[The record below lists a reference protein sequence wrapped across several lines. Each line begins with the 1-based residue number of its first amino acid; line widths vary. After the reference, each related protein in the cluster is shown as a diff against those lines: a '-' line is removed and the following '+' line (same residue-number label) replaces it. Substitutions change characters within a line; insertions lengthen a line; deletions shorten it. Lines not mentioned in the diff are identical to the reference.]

1 MARKAILETGYTFT
15 PSTNTIVIPRVVPR
29 ERLILIT
36 NVTTNTVIYNFS
48 DSNLKANTYTV
59 STTGG
64 TTTTTVVLNYNTAG
78 MSSTDKLQI
87 TVDEYDEKFT
97 PSEVYVDPV
106 NKFRTSSPQALIDT
120 DFEYGTQISK
130 WENLVTINNR
140 PFAFPSAVGITGI
153 GTMTLPTNSKT
164 VTVIVGASGTS
175 TVPGIGT
182 AITVQDTYLNIAN
195 GNFII
200 ESVGAGRTNFTYT
213 ARATNTGSATSI
225 FDPNKTSIFSG
236 TVYSGAAIG
245 GTPTFT
251 SVGTA
256 VTVTTSVP
264 HGLAI
269 GNEVSIVGTSQTNAN
284 GSHIVAGITSSR
296 TFTYYTN
303 TAPGGSPSGGSIFVR
318 PQGQILHR
326 PFDGGVFFT
335 SNANGNFETAT
346 RQTRRYFRYQSG
358 KGLQVSSGT
367 IIKPNL
373 QIDSLTATGISIG
386 STINVQTKEQHNIQA
401 ATPGT
406 QITIIGADQTGYNQ
420 TYSVTS
426 VTGYNT
432 FQVTATA
439 GLTTTT
445 ASGNYSCNVASWY
458 GCANRLGIF
467 DSQNGIFFEFDGQT
481 LFAVR
486 RSSTF
491 QLAGKVT
498 VTNNS
503 NTVQQTNA
511 SFPTAFSKQLNIGD
525 FVVLRGQSYR
535 VIDIASDT
543 SLTISP
549 SYRGASA
556 EYVIM
561 SETIDTKYPQS
572 SWNIDKCDGT
582 GPSGYN
588 IDLTKMQMFYM
599 DYSWYGAGF
608 IRWGFRGP
616 DGNVF
621 YCHKVINNNVNTEAY
636 MRSGNLPARYE
647 SESRPPTTFINTSLG
662 ASDTTVGVASTAGF
676 PPAGT
681 LLIRNAETY
690 EYVNYAGI
698 GTTAFIG
705 LTRGKSG
712 NASLSLTNIASGSNV
727 ATATTT
733 NLQVGQRIIGAG
745 NTSFPEG
752 TYISAI
758 GSGTITLSQAA
769 TAANPTVAA
778 VPMGSPVGVA
788 FNYSPTDPVA
798 VEFAFPTYG
807 PSISHW
813 GTSVIMDGRFD
824 DDKSLVFVYGQSN
837 ALAIGSSSTRA
848 LFSIRV
854 APSVDNGISAGFGA
868 RELVNRMQLT
878 LRALDV
884 AAVPLSGTVNANLLV
899 QAVLNGTPSTATTW
913 TNAVGNV
920 TGRVNSS
927 LAQIADFAGITT
939 TTVSGGEVTAG
950 FFVGSGANS
959 IDLSQ
964 VRDLGNS
971 ILGGGGTTANT
982 QIYPDG
988 PDTLTI
994 VVTNLTTVPCNV
1006 FGRLSWTEA
1015 QA

>member
-15 PSTNTIVIPRVVPR
+15 PSTNTIIIPRVIPR

-97 PSEVYVDPV
+97 PSEVYTDPV
-106 NKFRTSSPQALIDT
+106 NKLRTSSPQALIDT
-120 DFEYGTQISK
+120 DFEYGTQVSK
-130 WENLVTINNR
+130 WENLATINNR
-140 PFAFPSAVGITGI
+140 PFSFASAVGISGI
-153 GTMTLPTNSKT
+153 GTMTLPTSSRT
-164 VTVIVGASGTS
+164 VTVLVGASGTT

-182 AITVQDTYLNIAN
+182 AIAVQDTYLNIAN
-195 GNFII
+195 GNFIV
-200 ESVGAGRTNFTYT
+200 ESVGAGNTNFTYT
-213 ARATNTGSATSI
+213 ARATNTGLVTSI
-225 FDPNKTSIFSG
+225 FDPNKTIIYSG

-251 SVGTA
+251 NSGIA
-256 VTVTTSVP
+256 VTATTTIP

-269 GNEVSIVGTSQTNAN
+269 GNQIAIVGTNQVNAN
-284 GSHIVAGITSSR
+284 GSFFVAGITSSR
-296 TFTYYTN
+296 TFTYYAN
-303 TAPGGSPSGGSIFVR
+303 TAPAGTPSGGLVYVR
-318 PQGQILHR
+318 PQGQFLHR
-326 PFDGGVFFT
+326 PFDGGVIF
-335 SNANGNFETAT
+335 SNNAQSNFEAAI

-358 KGLQVSSGT
+358 KGIQVSSGT
-367 IIKPNL
+367 ILKPNL
-373 QIDSLTATGISIG
+373 QIDSLTASGISIG
-386 STINVQTKEQHNIQA
+386 STITVQTKEQHNIQA
-401 ATPGT
+401 STPGT
-406 QITIIGADQTGYNQ
+406 TITISGVNETGYNG

-439 GLTTTT
+439 GLTSTT
-445 ASGNYSCNVASWY
+445 ASDNYNCSVSSWY
-458 GCANRLGIF
+458 GCSNRLGTF
-467 DSQNGIFFEFDGQT
+467 DAQNGIFFEFDGQT

-491 QLAGKVT
+491 QLSGKVSVISGINT
-498 VTNNS
+498 VT
-503 NTVQQTNA
+503 QTNA
-511 SFPTAFSKQLNIGD
+511 AFPTRFAKQLNIGD
-525 FVVLRGQSYR
+525 FIVLRGQSYR
-535 VIDIASDT
+535 VVDIASDT
-543 SLTISP
+543 LMTISP
-549 SYRGASA
+549 AYRGATSD
-556 EYVIM
+556 YVII
-561 SETIDTKYPQS
+561 SETVDTKYPQS
-572 SWNIDKCDGT
+572 TWNIDKCDGT

-588 IDLTKMQMFYM
+588 IDLTRMQMFYM

-647 SESRPPTTFINTSLG
+647 SESRPPTTFINTTLG
-662 ASDTTVGVASTAGF
+662 ASDTVVGVASTAGF

-681 LLIRNAETY
+681 LCIRNAETY

-698 GTTAFIG
+698 GTTAFTR
-705 LTRGKSG
+705 LTRGRSG
-712 NASLSLTNIASGSNV
+712 NASLALTVASGSNV
-727 ATATTT
+727 AAGTTT
-733 NLQVGQRIIGAG
+733 NLQVGQRIVGVS
-745 NTSFPEG
+745 SFPDG
-752 TYISAI
+752 TYISAL
-758 GSGTITLSQAA
+758 GVGTVYLSQAA
-769 TAANPTVAA
+769 TSTNPTVAA
-778 VPMGSPVGVA
+778 VPMGATSGQT
-788 FNYSPTDPVA
+788 FTYSATDPVA
-798 VEFAFPTYG
+798 VELAFPTYG

-824 DDKSLVFVYGQSN
+824 DDKSLVFIYGQRSGTS
-837 ALAIGSSSTRA
+837 IGAGATRA

-854 APSVDNGISAGFGA
+854 APSVDNGISAAFGA
-868 RELVNRMQLT
+868 RELINRMQLT

-884 AAVPLSGTVNANLLV
+884 SAIPASGNANLLV
-899 QAVLNGTPSTATTW
+899 EAFLNSTPVGSATTW
-913 TNAVGNV
+913 TNAVGNA
-920 TGRVNSS
+920 TNRANSS
-927 LAQIADFAGITT
+927 LAQIADYSAGS
-939 TTVSGGEVTAG
+939 TTVTGGEVTAG

-971 ILGGGGTTANT
+971 ILGGGGTTSATN
-982 QIYPDG
+982 IYPDG

-994 VVTNLTTVPCNV
+994 VVTNLTAQSCSV

>member
-15 PSTNTIVIPRVVPR
+15 PSTNTIVIPRAIQR

-64 TTTTTVVLNYNTAG
+64 TNTTTVVLNYNTAG

-97 PSEVYVDPV
+97 PSEVFQDPV

-130 WENLVTINNR
+130 WENLATINNR
-140 PFAFPSAVGITGI
+140 PFAFPSSVGITGVSAI
-153 GTMTLPTNSKT
+153 SLPNNSRT
-164 VTVIVGASGTS
+164 VTVTVASGA
-175 TVPGIGT
+175 PGVGT

-195 GNFII
+195 GNFIV
-200 ESVGAGRTNFTYT
+200 ETSNNSTSFTYS
-213 ARATNTGSATSI
+213 ARATNTGSVTSI
-225 FDPNKTSIFSG
+225 FDSNKTIIY
-236 TVYSGAAIG
+236 TAAVYTGAAIG
-245 GTPTFT
+245 GTPTFNW
-251 SVGTA
+251 SSGQA
-256 VTVTTSVP
+256 IPITTTVP

-269 GNEVSIVGTSQTNAN
+269 GNEIAIVGSSQANAN

-296 TFTYYTN
+296 TFTYYAN
-303 TAPGGSPSGGSIFVR
+303 TAPAANPTGGLVYVR
-318 PQGQILHR
+318 PPGQFLHR

-335 SNANGNFETAT
+335 SNANANFETAT

-358 KGLQVSSGT
+358 KGIQVSSGT
-367 IIKPNL
+367 ILKPNL
-373 QIDSLTATGISIG
+373 QIDSLTASGTTIG
-386 STINVQTKEQHNIQA
+386 STITVQTKEQHNIQA

-406 QITIIGADQTGYNQ
+406 VITIIGANETGYNQ
-420 TYSVTS
+420 SYSVTS

-432 FQVTATA
+432 FQVTALA
-439 GLTTTT
+439 ALSSTT
-445 ASGNYSCNVASWY
+445 ASGLYSCSVSSWY
-458 GCANRLGIF
+458 GCANRLGTF

-481 LFAVR
+481 LSAVR

-491 QLAGKVT
+491 QLAGKVSVTNGLNT
-498 VTNNS
+498 VT
-503 NTVQQTNA
+503 QTN
-511 SFPTAFSKQLNIGD
+511 STFPTAFAKQLNIGD

-535 VIDIASDT
+535 VVDIASDT
-543 SLTISP
+543 TMTISP

-556 EYVIM
+556 DYVII
-561 SETIDTKYPQS
+561 SETVDTKYPQS
-572 SWNIDKCDGT
+572 TWNIDKCDGT
-582 GPSGYN
+582 GPSGYS

-647 SESRPPTTFINTSLG
+647 SEGRPPTTQITATLG
-662 ASDTTVGVASTAGF
+662 SSDTTVSVASTTGF
-676 PPAGT
+676 APAGT
-681 LLIRNAETY
+681 LCIRNSETY
-690 EYVNYAGI
+690 EYVNYTGI
-698 GTTAFIG
+698 GANTFTG
-705 LTRGKSG
+705 LTRGRSG
-712 NASLSLTNIASGSNV
+712 ATGLSITVASGSNV

-733 NLQVGQRIIGAG
+733 NLQVGQRVVSSTGLGI
-745 NTSFPEG
+745 PEG

-758 GSGTITLSQAA
+758 GVGNITLSQAA
-769 TAANPTVAA
+769 TAANPSVAA
-778 VPMGSPVGVA
+778 VPMGATSGQL
-788 FNYSPTDPVA
+788 FTYSATDPIA

-824 DDKSLVFVYGQSN
+824 DDKSLVFTYGQSTPTTVG
-837 ALAIGSSSTRA
+837 AGVSRA
-848 LFSIRV
+848 LFSVRV
-854 APSVDNGISAGFGA
+854 SPSVDNGISAAFGA
-868 RELVNRMQLT
+868 RELINRMQLT

-884 AAVPLSGTVNANLLV
+884 SAIPASGTANLLV
-899 QAVLNGTPSTATTW
+899 QAYLNATPSSATTW

-920 TGRVNSS
+920 AGRINSS
-927 LAQIADFAGITT
+927 LAQIADYAAGS
-939 TTVSGGEVTAG
+939 TTVTGGEVTAG

-994 VVTNLTTVPCNV
+994 VVTNLTAVSCNV

>member
-15 PSTNTIVIPRVVPR
+15 PSTNTIIIPRVIPR

-97 PSEVYVDPV
+97 PSETYTDPI

-130 WENLVTINNR
+130 WENLAMINNR
-140 PFAFPSAVGITGI
+140 PFAFPSSVGV
-153 GTMTLPTNSKT
+153 GTINSITLPNGSRT
-164 VTVIVGASGTS
+164 VTVGLQGAA
-175 TVPGIGT
+175 PGIGT
-182 AITVQDTYLNIAN
+182 AIVVQDAYLNIAN

-200 ESVGAGRTNFTYT
+200 ETNSGAGNTIFTYT
-213 ARATNTGSATSI
+213 ARATNTTTVTDI
-225 FDPNKTSIFSG
+225 FDSNKTGIFSG
-236 TVYSGAAIG
+236 TTYTNAQIG
-245 GTPTFT
+245 GTPTFSWT
-251 SVGTA
+251 SGT
-256 VTVTTSVP
+256 TIPVTTSVP

-269 GNEVSIVGTSQTNAN
+269 GNEVSVVGTSQTNAN
-284 GSHIVAGITSSR
+284 GSYVVATITSS
-296 TFTYYTN
+296 TAFTYYST
-303 TAPGGSPSGGSIFVR
+303 TAPAANPTGGRIFVR
-318 PQGQILHR
+318 PQGQFLHR
-326 PFDGGVFFT
+326 PFDGGIIFT
-335 SNANGNFETAT
+335 SNANANFETAT

-358 KGLQVSSGT
+358 KGIQISSGT
-367 IIKPNL
+367 ILKPNL
-373 QIDSLTATGISIG
+373 QIDSLTSTGLSIG
-386 STINVQTKEQHNIQA
+386 STIRVQTKEQHNIQA

-406 QITIIGADQTGYNQ
+406 VVTISGSDTSGYNGSY
-420 TYSVTS
+420 TVSS
-426 VTGYNT
+426 VTGYNS
-432 FQVTATA
+432 FNVTSTS
-439 GLTTTT
+439 GIGSTI
-445 ASGNYSCNVASWY
+445 ASGNYNCSVASWF
-458 GCANRLGIF
+458 GCTNRLGAF
-467 DSQNGIFFEFDGQT
+467 DAQNGVLFEFDGQT
-481 LFAVR
+481 LSAVR
-486 RSSTF
+486 RSSTY
-491 QLAGKVT
+491 QLSGKVT
-498 VTNNS
+498 VTS
-503 NTVQQTNA
+503 GINTITQTNA
-511 SFPTAFSKQLNIGD
+511 SFPTVFSKQLSIGD
-525 FVVLRGQSYR
+525 FIVLRGQSYR
-535 VIDIASDT
+535 VVDIANDT
-543 SLTISP
+543 SMTISP
-549 SYRGASA
+549 SYRGANA
-556 EYVIM
+556 NYVII
-561 SETIDTKYPQS
+561 SKTIDTRVPQS
-572 SWNIDKCDGT
+572 QWNIDKCDGT

-588 IDLTKMQMFYM
+588 IDLTRMQMFYI

-621 YCHKVINNNVNTEAY
+621 YCHKMINNNVNTEAY
-636 MRSGNLPARYE
+636 MRSGNLPGRYE
-647 SESRPPTTFINTSLG
+647 SESRPPTTQITTTLG
-662 ASDTTVGVASTAGF
+662 ASDTTVGVASTASF
-676 PPAGT
+676 PPSGT
-681 LLIRNAETY
+681 LCIRNLNTY

-698 GTTAFIG
+698 GTTAFTG

-712 NASLSLTNIASGSNV
+712 SAALVLSGITTGVNV

-733 NLQVGQRIIGAG
+733 NLQVGQRVIGG
-745 NTSFPEG
+745 FPEG
-752 TYISAI
+752 TYISSI
-758 GSGTITLSQAA
+758 GVGNITLSQAA
-769 TAANPTVAA
+769 TAANPTVIAP
-778 VPMGSPVGVA
+778 PMGATSGQT
-788 FNYSPTDPVA
+788 FTYSPTDPVA
-798 VEFAFPTYG
+798 VELAYPTYG

-824 DDKSLVFVYGQSN
+824 DDKSLVFIYGQSTGTTVGAN
-837 ALAIGSSSTRA
+837 ATRA

-854 APSVDNGISAGFGA
+854 SPSVDNGISAAFGA
-868 RELVNRMQLT
+868 RELINRMQLT

-884 AAVPLSGTVNANLLV
+884 AAIPASGNANLLV
-899 QAVLNGTPSTATTW
+899 QAFLNGVPSTATTW
-913 TNAVGNV
+913 TNAVGNI
-920 TGRVNSS
+920 TGRINSS
-927 LAQIADFAGITT
+927 LAQIADYSAGS
-939 TTVSGGEVTAG
+939 TTVTGGEVTAG

-994 VVTNLTTVPCNV
+994 VVTNLTSVSCNV

>member
-1 MARKAILETGYTFT
+1 MAKKLRYNYIFT
-15 PSTNTIVIPRVVPR
+15 PSTNTVLLDGYTDAK
-29 ERLILIT
+29 RLLLIT
-36 NVTTNTVIYNFS
+36 NTKSNIIIYNFADVNATATS
-48 DSNLKANTYTV
+48 V
-59 STTGG
+59 SYNVTTDK
-64 TTTTTVVLNYNTAG
+64 TTIVLAFNCSA
-78 MSSTDKLQI
+78 MSSTDTLQI
-87 TVDEYDEKFT
+87 FTEEDAVAFT
-97 PSEVYVDPV
+97 PSEVYQDPV
-106 NKFRTSSPQALIDT
+106 NKFRISAPQALIDT

-153 GTMTLPTNSKT
+153 GTIILPTNSRT
-164 VTVIVGASGTS
+164 VTVLVSG
-175 TVPGIGT
+175 VALPGIGT

-200 ESVGAGRTNFTYT
+200 ESVGTSNTSFTYT
-213 ARATNTGSATSI
+213 ARATNTGLVTSI
-225 FDPNKTSIFSG
+225 FDPNKTGIFSG
-236 TVYSGAAIG
+236 TVYTNAAIG
-245 GTPTFT
+245 TTPTFT
-251 SVGTA
+251 FVGTA
-256 VTVTTSVP
+256 VTATTSVP

-269 GNEVSIVGTSQTNAN
+269 GNEVAVVGSSQVNAN
-284 GSHIVAGITSSR
+284 GSYIVSGITSSR
-296 TFTYYTN
+296 TFTYYTS
-303 TAPGGSPSGGSIFVR
+303 TAPGGTPTGGSIFVR

-358 KGLQVSSGT
+358 KGIQVSSGT
-367 IIKPNL
+367 ILKPNL
-373 QIDSLTATGISIG
+373 QIDSLTASGINIG
-386 STINVQTKEQHNIQA
+386 STITVQTKEQHNIQA

-406 QITIIGADQTGYNQ
+406 QITIVGAAQTGYNQ

-426 VTGYNT
+426 ITGYNT
-432 FQVTATA
+432 FQLTALA
-439 GLTTTT
+439 GLASTT
-445 ASGNYSCNVASWY
+445 ASGPYSCSVSSWF
-458 GCANRLGIF
+458 GCVNRLGIY
-467 DSQNGIFFEFDGQT
+467 DAQNGIFFEFDGQT
-481 LFAVR
+481 LFVVR

-491 QLAGKVT
+491 QLSGKVT
-498 VTNNS
+498 VTNGS
-503 NTVQQTNA
+503 NTITQTNVT
-511 SFPTAFSKQLNIGD
+511 FPTAFTKQLSIGD
-525 FVVLRGQSYR
+525 FIVLRGQSYR

-543 SLTISP
+543 SMTISP
-549 SYRGASA
+549 SYRGTTADFAIVSKT
-556 EYVIM
+556 V
-561 SETIDTKYPQS
+561 DTKYPQS

-588 IDLTKMQMFYM
+588 LDLTKMQMFYM

-608 IRWGFRGP
+608 IRWGFRGL

-621 YCHKVINNNVNTEAY
+621 YCNKVINNNVNAEAY

-647 SESRPPTTFINTSLG
+647 SEARPPTTQITTALG

-681 LLIRNAETY
+681 LLIRNAEIY
-690 EYVNYAGI
+690 EYVNYTGI
-698 GTTAFIG
+698 STTAFTG

-712 NASLSLTNIASGSNV
+712 NTSLALTVAASSNV

-733 NLQVGQRIIGAG
+733 NLQVGQRIIGTG
-745 NTSFPEG
+745 NTGFPEG

-758 GSGTITLSQAA
+758 GSGTITLSNAA
-769 TAANPTVAA
+769 TGVNPTVAA

-788 FNYSPTDPVA
+788 FNFSATDPVA
-798 VEFAFPTYG
+798 VELAFPTYG

-824 DDKSLVFVYGQSN
+824 DDKSLVFVYGQRTGLLIEGN
-837 ALAIGSSSTRA
+837 ASRA

-854 APSVDNGISAGFGA
+854 SPSVDNGISAGFGS

-878 LRALDV
+878 LRALDISTST
-884 AAVPLSGTVNANLLV
+884 ANANLLV
-899 QAVLNGTPSTATTW
+899 EAFLNATPVGTATTW
-913 TNAVGNV
+913 TNAVGNI
-920 TGRVNSS
+920 TGRINSS
-927 LAQIADFAGITT
+927 LAQIADYSSGITS
-939 TTVSGGEVTAG
+939 TTVTGGEVTAG

-971 ILGGGGTTANT
+971 ILGGGGTSSNT

-994 VVTNLTTVPCNV
+994 VVTNLKSTNCTV

>member
-15 PSTNTIVIPRVVPR
+15 PSTNTIVIPRVIPR

-64 TTTTTVVLNYNTAG
+64 TTTTTVVLNYNTSG
-78 MSSTDKLQI
+78 MLSTDKLQI
-87 TVDEYDEKFT
+87 TVDEYDEKFI
-97 PSEVYVDPV
+97 PSEVYQDPV

-140 PFAFPSAVGITGI
+140 PFAFPSSVGVTGI
-153 GTMTLPTNSKT
+153 GTMTLPTNSRT
-164 VTVIVGASGTS
+164 VTVLVGASGTT

-213 ARATNTGSATSI
+213 ARATNTGLVTSI

-251 SVGTA
+251 FVGTA

-269 GNEVSIVGTSQTNAN
+269 GNEVAIVGTSQTVAN
-284 GSHIVAGITSSR
+284 GSHIVSGITSSR

-303 TAPGGSPSGGSIFVR
+303 TAPGGVPSGGLVYVR
-318 PQGQILHR
+318 PQGQFLHR

-386 STINVQTKEQHNIQA
+386 STITVQTKEQHNIQA

-406 QITIIGADQTGYNQ
+406 QITITGANETGYNQ

-432 FQVTATA
+432 FRVTALA

-458 GCANRLGIF
+458 GCSNRLGVF

-503 NTVQQTNA
+503 NTIQQTNA
-511 SFPTAFSKQLNIGD
+511 SFPTAFAKQLNIGD

-535 VIDIASDT
+535 VVDIASDT

-647 SESRPPTTFINTSLG
+647 SESRPPTTQITTTLG

-681 LLIRNAETY
+681 LLIRNSETY
-690 EYVNYAGI
+690 EYVNYSGI
-698 GTTAFIG
+698 GTTAFTG
-705 LTRGKSG
+705 LTRGRSG
-712 NASLSLTNIASGSNV
+712 NAALVLSNIASGSNV

-745 NTSFPEG
+745 GTAFPEG

-769 TAANPTVAA
+769 TAANPTVSA

-788 FNYSPTDPVA
+788 FTYSPTDPVA

-837 ALAIGSSSTRA
+837 PVAIGASSTRA

-854 APSVDNGISAGFGA
+854 APSVDNGISAAFGQ

-884 AAVPLSGTVNANLLV
+884 AAIPASGSANLLV
-899 QAVLNGTPSTATTW
+899 QAVLNGVPSTATTW

-927 LAQIADFAGITT
+927 LAQIADYAGITT

-950 FFVGSGANS
+950 FFVGSGAQS

-988 PDTLTI
+988 PDTLSI
-994 VVTNLTTVPCNV
+994 VVTNLTTTSCNV

>member
-15 PSTNTIVIPRVVPR
+15 PSTNTIVIPRVIPR

-48 DSNLKANTYTV
+48 DSNLRATSYTV
-59 STTGG
+59 STSGG

-97 PSEVYVDPV
+97 PSEVYQDPV

-130 WENLVTINNR
+130 WENLATINNR
-140 PFAFPSAVGITGI
+140 PFAFSSSVGIVGI
-153 GTMTLPTNSKT
+153 SAISLPNNSRT
-164 VTVIVGASGTS
+164 VTVTVASGA
-175 TVPGIGT
+175 PGVGT
-182 AITVQDTYLNIAN
+182 AISVQDTYLNIAN
-195 GNFII
+195 GNFIV
-200 ESVGAGRTNFTYT
+200 ETSNGSTSFTYT
-213 ARATNTGSATSI
+213 ARATNTGAVTNI
-225 FDPNKTSIFSG
+225 FDANKTIIYTGS
-236 TVYSGAAIG
+236 VYTGAAIG
-245 GTPTFT
+245 GTPTFGWT
-251 SVGTA
+251 SGQA
-256 VTVTTSVP
+256 IPITTTVP

-269 GNEVSIVGTSQTNAN
+269 GNEVAIVGSSQANAN

-296 TFTYYTN
+296 TFTYYAN
-303 TAPGGSPSGGSIFVR
+303 TAPAANPTGGTVYVR
-318 PQGQILHR
+318 PPGQFLHR

-335 SNANGNFETAT
+335 SNANANFETAT

-406 QITIIGADQTGYNQ
+406 IITITGANETGYNQ

-432 FQVTATA
+432 FQVTALA
-439 GLTTTT
+439 GLTSTT
-445 ASGNYSCNVASWY
+445 ASGNYSCNVTSWY
-458 GCANRLGIF
+458 GCTNRLGTF
-467 DSQNGIFFEFDGQT
+467 DAQNGIFFEFDGQT
-481 LFAVR
+481 LSAVR

-491 QLAGKVT
+491 QLSGKVT
-498 VTNNS
+498 VTNGS
-503 NTVQQTNA
+503 NTVTQTNA
-511 SFPTAFSKQLNIGD
+511 SFPTAFAKQLNIGD
-525 FVVLRGQSYR
+525 FIVLRGQSYR

-543 SLTISP
+543 SMTISP
-549 SYRGASA
+549 SYRGATA
-556 EYVIM
+556 DYVIM
-561 SETIDTKYPQS
+561 SETVDTKYPQS
-572 SWNIDKCDGT
+572 TWNIDKCDGT

-616 DGNVF
+616 DGNVL

-647 SESRPPTTFINTSLG
+647 SESRPPTTQITATLG
-662 ASDTTVGVASTAGF
+662 SSDTTVGIASTAGF
-676 PPAGT
+676 APSGT
-681 LLIRNAETY
+681 LCIRNAENY
-690 EYVNYAGI
+690 EYVNYTGV
-698 GTTAFIG
+698 TTNSFTG
-705 LTRGKSG
+705 LTRGRSG
-712 NASLSLTNIASGSNV
+712 ATGLSLTVASGSNV

-733 NLQVGQRIIGAG
+733 NLQVGQRVISSTGLGI
-745 NTSFPEG
+745 PEG

-758 GSGTITLSQAA
+758 GVGNITLSQAVTA
-769 TAANPTVAA
+769 TNPTVAA
-778 VPMGSPVGVA
+778 VPMGASSGQTFTFSA
-788 FNYSPTDPVA
+788 TDPTA

-824 DDKSLVFVYGQSN
+824 DDKSLVFVYGQSTPVS
-837 ALAIGSSSTRA
+837 IGASATRA

-854 APSVDNGISAGFGA
+854 SPSVDNGISAAFGA
-868 RELVNRMQLT
+868 RDLINRMQLT

-884 AAVPLSGTVNANLLV
+884 AAIPTSGNANLLV
-899 QAVLNGTPSTATTW
+899 QAFLNGVPSSATTW

-920 TGRVNSS
+920 AGRINSS
-927 LAQIADFAGITT
+927 LAQIADYSAGS
-939 TTVSGGEVTAG
+939 TTVTGGEVTAG

-994 VVTNLTTVPCNV
+994 VVTNLTSVSCNV